1 MQVLANMG
9 RARSREGTRQAEKS
23 DQTRRLILDA
33 AIVCLSEI
41 GYTRTTM
48 TVIAKTAGLS
58 RGAMQYH
65 FETMT
70 DVLRAAL
77 GHIQEL
83 RLAALR
89 RTADV
94 TQHGAIGDRLAERVE
109 GLWRFMF
116 EPVSVAFFEISVAS
130 RTDDSLADLMLQ
142 AQQSFWNEW
151 VATALE
157 AFPEWE
163 GRKADLELA
172 CGLAHT
178 LLEGLA
184 LQELTHQGSMVRA
197 ESVRA
202 YLIDRVRDIFEHGTP
217 GTPRN

>member
-1 MQVLANMG
+1 MG
-9 RARSREGTRQAEKS
+9 
-23 DQTRRLILDA
+23 
-33 AIVCLSEI
+33 
-41 GYTRTTM
+41 
-48 TVIAKTAGLS
+48 VIAKTAGLS

-77 GHIQEL
+77 GHIHEL

-94 TQHGAIGDRLAERVE
+94 TQHGAMGDRLAERVE

-130 RTDDSLADLMLQ
+130 RTDDSLADLMRQ

-157 AFPEWE
+157 AFPEWD

-178 LLEGLA
+178 VLEGLA
-184 LQELTHQGSMVRA
+184 LQELTHQGSMVRS

-202 YLIDRVRDIFEHGTP
+202 YLVDRVREIFEHGVP
-217 GTPRN
+217 GAPRN

>member
-1 MQVLANMG
+1 VDILSTTG

-33 AIVCLSEI
+33 AIVCLGKI
-41 GYTRTTM
+41 GFNKTTM

-70 DVLRAAL
+70 DVLRATLA
-77 GHIQEL
+77 HIQEL
-83 RLAALR
+83 RLNALR
-89 RTADV
+89 QSARDAASGAREDV
-94 TQHGAIGDRLAERVE
+94 FAARVDA
-109 GLWRFMF
+109 LWRFMF
-116 EPVSVAFFEISVAS
+116 DPVSIAYFEISVAS
-130 RTDDSLADLMLQ
+130 RTDDGLAGLMRQ
-142 AQQSFWNEW
+142 AQESFWKEW

-163 GRKADLELA
+163 GRQADLELA

-178 LLEGLA
+178 VLEGLMV
-184 LQELTHQGSMVRA
+184 QQLTHQGGLVSSEQVRD
-197 ESVRA
+197 
-202 YLIDRVRDIFEHGTP
+202 YLVQRVRDIFEHGVP
-217 GTPRN
+217 GIPRN